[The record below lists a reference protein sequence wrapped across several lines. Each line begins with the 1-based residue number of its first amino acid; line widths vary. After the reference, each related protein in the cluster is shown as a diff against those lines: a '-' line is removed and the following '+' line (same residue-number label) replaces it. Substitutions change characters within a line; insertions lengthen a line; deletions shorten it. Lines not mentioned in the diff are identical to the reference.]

1 MWFEILEPDME
12 IIADWY
18 INDRVIYH
26 RPVGDETIEIVQQ
39 NNDDLVKLLDQG
51 VPLVHVIVDA
61 RFVTKFPTSILK
73 LSKAA
78 TFLSHS
84 SLGWVITV
92 SNNPVITFLGGMLP
106 QIGSVTRYRVVSELD
121 SALTFLKEQDT
132 TLDWSTV
139 NEALLS
145 L

>member
-1 MWFEILEPDME
+1 MY
-12 IIADWY
+12 WY

-39 NNDDLVKLLDQG
+39 NNDNLVKLLDQG

-61 RFVTKFPTSILK
+61 RYVTKVPTSILK

-78 TFLSHS
+78 TFLSHPS
-84 SLGWVITV
+84 IGWVITI
-92 SNNPVITFLGGMLP
+92 SNNPLVTFLGGMLP
-106 QIGSVTRYRVVSELD
+106 QLGSLTRYRVVSELD

-145 L
+145 FK